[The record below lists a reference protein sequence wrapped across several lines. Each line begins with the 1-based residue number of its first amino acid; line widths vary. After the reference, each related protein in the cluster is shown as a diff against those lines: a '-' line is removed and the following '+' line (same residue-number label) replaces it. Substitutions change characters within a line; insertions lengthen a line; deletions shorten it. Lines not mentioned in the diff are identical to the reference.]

1 MKASIKLNPMPQI
14 SKRIGIDR
22 RGHVQKFWTAMVLR
36 RIQRFMP
43 FRTGETIKLTIAQ
56 TDINT
61 PEIITDT
68 PNGRYL
74 FYGVSKTGKP
84 LNYTK
89 TKNPDAGPFWDRAL
103 KAAEMSAM
111 ISELQAY
118 IKRRSGE

>member
-22 RGHVQKFWTAMVLR
+22 RGQVQKFWTTMVLR
-36 RIQRFMP
+36 RIQRYMP
-43 FRTGETIKLTIAQ
+43 FKTGETIKLTIAQ

-68 PNGRYL
+68 PYARYL
-74 FYGVSKTGKP
+74 YYGVSKTGKP

-89 TKNPDAGPFWDRAL
+89 TKNPDAGAFWDRSL

-111 ISELQAY
+111 TSELQAY
-118 IKRRSGE
+118 IKRRSGG